1 MSIDGDYAKLDLF
14 SKPVRLSELQPLEC
28 GNGSS
33 G

>member
-14 SKPVRLSELQPLEC
+14 SKPVLLEELQPLQ
-28 GNGSS
+28 GGDGSS